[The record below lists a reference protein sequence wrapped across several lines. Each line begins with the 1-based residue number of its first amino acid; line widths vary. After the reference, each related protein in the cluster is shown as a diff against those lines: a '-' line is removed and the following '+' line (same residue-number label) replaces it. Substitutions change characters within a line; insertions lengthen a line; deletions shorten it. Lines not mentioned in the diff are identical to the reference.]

1 MIDYI
6 AEAMTVKTSGLFLC
20 VMGPSG
26 AGKSHFIGTYP
37 GKTLLVY
44 GQGESHGPAS
54 AIKNNKDIIPISWS
68 QTKDGSLKPDQ
79 YIKRLKDIL
88 NPEAIVKAGFKCI
101 AIDSLTNLCLDL
113 KDTPVFKQ
121 KCQAKDGKHNAF
133 KETEALI
140 ELGSKILNLLQ
151 EISEVH
157 GIDVIVTTDLQ
168 INSVSET
175 GIITESKPGLPTF
188 GVGRALVQQFPEILV
203 LGRVEGKPIFQNF
216 AKVSSKSV
224 DRETSTVVK
233 YLEYNPRLRGVDELP
248 ETLEPTVKAIFDLK
262 GE

>member
-6 AEAMTVKTSGLFLC
+6 AEAMTVKTNGLFLC

-68 QTKDGSLKPDQ
+68 QTKDGSIEPAH

-88 NPEAIVKAGFKCI
+88 NPEAIIKAGFKCI

-113 KDTPVFKQ
+113 KETPVFKQ
-121 KCQAKDGKHNAF
+121 KCQAKDGSHNAF

-140 ELGSKILNLLQ
+140 ELGSKIFRVLQ
-151 EISEVH
+151 DLSEVYN
-157 GIDVIVTTDLQ
+157 IDIIVTMDLQ
-168 INSVSET
+168 INNVGEN
-175 GIITESKPGLPTF
+175 GIITESKPGLPTY
-188 GVGRALVQQFPEILV
+188 GTGKALVQQFPDILV
-203 LGRVEGKPIFQNF
+203 LGRIEGKPKFQNF
-216 AKVSSKSV
+216 AKVASKSV
-224 DRETSTVVK
+224 DRETKTTIK
-233 YLEYNPRLRGVDELP
+233 YLEFHPRLRGVDELP
-248 ETLEPTVKAIFDLK
+248 EIIDPTVNAILELK
-262 GE
+262 K